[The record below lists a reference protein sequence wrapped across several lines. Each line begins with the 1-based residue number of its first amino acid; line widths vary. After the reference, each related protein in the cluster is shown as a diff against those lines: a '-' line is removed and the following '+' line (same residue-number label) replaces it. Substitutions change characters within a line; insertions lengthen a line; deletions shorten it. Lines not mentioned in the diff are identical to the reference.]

1 MVRQVGETTGKDGE
15 AAVSAADKVI
25 LEKIYKEEDDRQFGQ
40 KSRYEDSQ
48 ILVGCCEAV
57 LGKY

>member
-25 LEKIYKEEDDRQFGQ
+25 LEKIYNEEEDR
-40 KSRYEDSQ
+40 
-48 ILVGCCEAV
+48 
-57 LGKY
+57 